1 MKSRYP
7 KTARLLLLLA
17 VIGGV
22 GVAPAVH
29 AQPPP
34 VNDESD
40 QHYSFV
46 GETSQERTAT
56 SISFRLIALKPI
68 REILYYMEEKKAW
81 PVAASFREVGEPY
94 FINRTRKLQLVR
106 KVISPKGDVTYPV
119 VAQHEFPA
127 NQQDVWV
134 AISPDGVGPL
144 ATYKLWVYDDAE
156 TVHPKNSAHFINASP
171 RAIAAQIDGTVYN
184 VEAYGSVTKAVVVDQ
199 GFINAKVAIVV
210 ESEAKLLSQAR
221 SQIRPGMRMVYFGFP
236 DERKEFGTIYT
247 MIEFRDMGI
256 KPFVTPPAPAH

>member
-7 KTARLLLLLA
+7 ITARLLLLLA

-22 GVAPAVH
+22 GGATAIH
-29 AQPPP
+29 AQPQP
-34 VNDESD
+34 VNDEIE
-40 QHYSFV
+40 QHYSFAE
-46 GETSQERTAT
+46 GASQERTAT

-68 REILYYMEEKKAW
+68 REPLYYMEGKKVW
-81 PVAASFREVGEPY
+81 PVAASFREIGEPY
-94 FINRTRKLQLVR
+94 FINQTRKLQLVR

-127 NQQDVWV
+127 NQKDVWV
-134 AISPDGVGPL
+134 AILPDGVGPM

-171 RAIAAQIDGTVYN
+171 RAIAVQIDGTVYN
-184 VEAYGSVTKAVVVDQ
+184 LEAYGSVTQAVAVDQ
-199 GFINAKVAIVV
+199 GFVNAKVAIVV
-210 ESEAKLLSQAR
+210 ESEAKLLAQAR

-236 DERKEFGTIYT
+236 DERKEFNTLYT

-256 KPFVTPPAPAH
+256 KPFVTPPAP